1 MAQGGARMRPC
12 IFFLTIG
19 IKNYQGVMQLFST
32 TVQEL
37 EIEVSNSGS
46 LPEATYLANLSG
58 ARGARRN
65 CPFSISSDDTLV
77 RKRKPHGLTVVNL
90 LIE

>member
-58 ARGARRN
+58 ARGVHGEIACSRSARTT
-65 CPFSISSDDTLV
+65 P
-77 RKRKPHGLTVVNL
+77 
-90 LIE
+90 